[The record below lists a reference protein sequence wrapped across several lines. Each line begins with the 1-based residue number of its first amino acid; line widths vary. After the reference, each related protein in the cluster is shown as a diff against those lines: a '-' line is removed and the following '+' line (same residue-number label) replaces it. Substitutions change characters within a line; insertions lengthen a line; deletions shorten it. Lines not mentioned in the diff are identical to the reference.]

1 MVIFVLLFGQV
12 VIESMHLTRSKKILR
27 TLLLRKA
34 RQISLSEHVEKEA
47 IEKELHNVAREIE
60 SELVSHPVKMLGM
73 PLNFTM
79 LESLIGAIIGMGL
92 VFYQVTLN

>member
-1 MVIFVLLFGQV
+1 
-12 VIESMHLTRSKKILR
+12 MHLTRSKKLLR

-34 RQISLSEHVEKEA
+34 RHISLSEHIEKEA
-47 IEKELHNVAREIE
+47 IEKELQNVAREIE